1 MIPKTIHYVW
11 LSGEK
16 LPNEIQECIDSWKKE
31 MPDYTIKEWNTKT
44 FDVDSIPWVK
54 EAYSLKKWAFAADY
68 IRLYAL
74 YNEGGIY
81 LDSDVFVRK
90 SFNSFLE
97 HRFFSAVEFHPNS
110 PTINEILSHID
121 KDGNRLDNTILHGFQ
136 IQAAII
142 GSCPKHPYVKEC
154 LDFYKNRHYINQD
167 GSLYEN
173 EILPD
178 IMARKAEK
186 YGFKYL
192 NKYQILKD
200 DMHIYP
206 STIFASSIPLSS
218 KESIAIH
225 CCNGS
230 WRFMPKGFINIA
242 IYNIKKFIKGILEIM
257 KLRDKKTFIKQ

>member
-1 MIPKTIHYVW
+1 
-11 LSGEK
+11 
-16 LPNEIQECIDSWKKE
+16 

-154 LDFYKNRHYINQD
+154 LDFYKI
-167 GSLYEN
+167 
-173 EILPD
+173 D
-178 IMARKAEK
+178 IISIKTGVYTKMK
-186 YGFKYL
+186 F
-192 NKYQILKD
+192 YQI
-200 DMHIYP
+200 
-206 STIFASSIPLSS
+206 
-218 KESIAIH
+218 
-225 CCNGS
+225 
-230 WRFMPKGFINIA
+230 
-242 IYNIKKFIKGILEIM
+242 
-257 KLRDKKTFIKQ
+257 